1 LAELEVDA
9 VVDSLFTATAT
20 ATAAVK
26 SFAGVAK
33 SLLVGAFAV
42 EGGVGPADLNTQIVI
57 GSEVVCGRAFMAAH
71 PIGCAVRVVC
81 ALMFSQQGVASGE
94 GAAQVV
100 GEHVGV

>member
-1 LAELEVDA
+1 MNRA
-9 VVDSLFTATAT
+9 SL
-20 ATAAVK
+20 
-26 SFAGVAK
+26 AGVAE

-42 EGGVGPADLNTQIVI
+42 EGGIGPAGLQTQIVI
-57 GSEVVCGRAFMAAH
+57 GGEVFCGRAFMAAH
-71 PIGCAVRVVC
+71 PIGCAVCVMC

>member
-1 LAELEVDA
+1 M
-9 VVDSLFTATAT
+9 
-20 ATAAVK
+20 
-26 SFAGVAK
+26 AGVAE

-42 EGGVGPADLNTQIVI
+42 EGSIGPADLNTQIVI
-57 GSEVVCGRAFMAAH
+57 GGEVVCGGGFMAAH
-71 PIGCAVRVVC
+71 PTGCAVCVVC